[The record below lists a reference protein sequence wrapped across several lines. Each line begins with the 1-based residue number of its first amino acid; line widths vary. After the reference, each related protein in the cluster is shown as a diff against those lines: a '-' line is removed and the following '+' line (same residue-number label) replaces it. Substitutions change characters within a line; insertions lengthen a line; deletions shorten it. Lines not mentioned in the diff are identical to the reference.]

1 MGKERDARTAPAGA
15 GIRALLDRF
24 RLALSEA
31 LLGCTTPA
39 SEGRDLAC
47 DVVDRLSQ
55 VDSSSPGLPRHSAAA
70 SEFPALLHW
79 PTAIANGLAGPPRV
93 APLCGALDDLQAH
106 LPWYRRPEPG
116 LPAFM
121 AGHANAV
128 LMGTNG
134 LVETRHL
141 WIGVSLM
148 APHTVYPDHHHP
160 PAEGY
165 VVLGEGQWR
174 QEQGP
179 WRTPGA
185 GGWVYN
191 PPDIVHAM
199 RSGPQPLLAVWCL
212 PLD

>member
-1 MGKERDARTAPAGA
+1 MGKERDARTAPAA
-15 GIRALLDRF
+15 PVALLDRF
-24 RLALSEA
+24 RIALSEA

-47 DVVDRLSQ
+47 DVVGRLSQ
-55 VDSSSPGLPRHSAAA
+55 VEFSIRALPRGHSADA
-70 SEFPALLHW
+70 SELPALLHW
-79 PTAIANGLAGPPRV
+79 RTAITNGLAGTPWV
-93 APLCGALDDLQAH
+93 ASLCEALDDLQAH
-106 LPWYRRPEPG
+106 LPWHRRPEPG
-116 LPAFM
+116 QPAFM

-128 LMGTNG
+128 LMGPNG
-134 LVETRHL
+134 LVESRQL

-165 VVLGEGQWR
+165 VVLSEGQWR

-179 WRTPGA
+179 WRTPGT